1 MRFLSSAGISKWTTG
16 FMVFLLIQLKCDS
29 VFAGWPSNENK
40 IQLRLAGA
48 SLCNID
54 NLFHKFKLLIAP
66 VRQVGRTRP
75 VASQQL
81 AAALG

>member
-1 MRFLSSAGISKWTTG
+1 
-16 FMVFLLIQLKCDS
+16 MVFLLIQLKCDS